1 MEQTYP
7 ILEYDPNPDAIF
19 NPHHSFKRLPEM
31 PERCVLC
38 FFQEAIAELRDSGQA
53 TVIAHLS
60 SENGPNPVYR
70 LAAEGGEVA
79 LCHSGVGAPLS
90 AFFLEELIALGCRV
104 FIACGGGGVLDREI
118 AVGHLVV
125 PTSAVRD
132 EGTSYH
138 YLPPGR
144 EVEPDA
150 AAIAAVERT
159 LTACGVAYR
168 RAKTWTTDGLYRETP
183 DKVRR
188 RRDEGCA
195 VVEMEA
201 AALFA
206 VAQFRG
212 VALAQILYGGDV
224 SGLGDWDHRGWLQH
238 TVCAELVRL
247 AAACCLA
254 VDA

>member
-1 MEQTYP
+1 MEQPYP
-7 ILEYDPNPDAIF
+7 ILEYDPNRDAIYT
-19 NPHHSFKRLPEM
+19 PQHGIASLPAM
-31 PERCVLC
+31 PKRCVLA
-38 FFQEAIAELRDSGQA
+38 FFQDAITTLRESGQA
-53 TVIAHLS
+53 VPIATLT

-70 LAAEGGEVA
+70 LQTADGAVA
-79 LCHSGVGAPLS
+79 LAHPGVGAPLS
-90 AFFLEELIALGCRV
+90 AFFLEELIALGGRV
-104 FIACGGGGVLDREI
+104 FVACGGGGVLDREI

-150 AAIAAVERT
+150 TVLAAIERV
-159 LTACGVAYR
+159 LSERGISYR

-195 VVEMEA
+195 IVEMEA
-201 AALFA
+201 ATLFA

-212 VALAQILYGGDV
+212 VRMAQIL
-224 SGLGDWDHRGWLQH
+224 
-238 TVCAELVRL
+238 T
-247 AAACCLA
+247 AATT
-254 VDA
+254 